1 MILDLNE
8 ASQAFVLLHA
18 CVCVYVC
25 VCMSTLGGVGG

>member
-8 ASQAFVLLHA
+8 ESQAFVLLHA
-18 CVCVYVC
+18 CVCVC

>member
-8 ASQAFVLLHA
+8 ASQAVVLLHA
-18 CVCVYVC
+18 CVCVC

>member
-18 CVCVYVC
+18 CVCVC